1 MPTIKQKRNFIMNI
15 ETYGAGE
22 RLKIAARLAR
32 SLCLA
37 SHLVL
42 LPVPT
47 TKDKKHVFGTD
58 ILLSDTICNID
69 ENSIVVGYGLPQ
81 SFVSMINEH
90 GSSVL
95 DLSCDEE
102 YLCDNAYITAVG
114 ALGYILTTVNKSPD
128 DIHFGIVG
136 YGRIGSRLV
145 RMLLFLGARVKIYT
159 SKVLNSIQLGECGID
174 CVSVSDSDAYDFSGI
189 DILINT
195 APKDMRDAVRL
206 GLASKNMRIV
216 ELASGDNFKD
226 IEGVERL
233 PGIPEKM
240 FCESAGRTYFSAVER
255 FINTAWK

>member
-1 MPTIKQKRNFIMNI
+1 MPTINQKRNFIMNI

-58 ILLSDTICNID
+58 ILLSDTLCNVD
-69 ENSIVVGYGLPQ
+69 ENSIVVGYGLPKT
-81 SFVSMINEH
+81 FVSMINER
-90 GSSVL
+90 GASAL
-95 DLSCDEE
+95 DLECDEE

-114 ALGYILTTVNKSPD
+114 ALGYILTSVNKSPD

-145 RMLLFLGARVKIYT
+145 RMLLFLGARVKVYT
-159 SKVLNSIQLGECGID
+159 SKILNCIRLGECGID
-174 CVSVSDSDAYDFSGI
+174 CVSSSDGEYDFSGI

-195 APKDMRDAVRL
+195 APKDMSEAVKR
-206 GLASKNMRIV
+206 GCVSSDMRII
-216 ELASGDNFKD
+216 ELASGENFNGID
-226 IEGVERL
+226 RVERL

-240 FCESAGRTYFSAVER
+240 FCESAGRTYFSAIDR
-255 FINTAWK
+255 FVNIIQR